1 MSFFSKNGIAGAL
14 RLWAWLAATAS
25 LHPAQPAQRL
35 PLAVIPVPP
44 HPQPWLPG
52 QPRPSTRTKACKACE
67 PPESW
72 CFQQQEF
79 RERVCEASRQ
89 GPQRAPEL
97 TSALTLCSESTGD
110 SLEVLS
116 RGSDWFD
123 FVMKDTTLVVLT
135 AVTLN
140 SPVSLPFYSLIQ
152 YTVARCLTYL
162 WWTTNGI
169 YLRKKNSI
177 SDLI

>member
-1 MSFFSKNGIAGAL
+1 MRSDCEL
-14 RLWAWLAATAS
+14 DLQRLQVFIQVRVQ
-25 LHPAQPAQRL
+25 PAQPAQRL

-52 QPRPSTRTKACKACE
+52 QPRPSARTRACKACE

-79 RERVCEASRQ
+79 REREWEASRQ
-89 GPQRAPEL
+89 RLQRAPEL
-97 TSALTLCSESTGD
+97 TSALTLCYESTGD

-152 YTVARCLTYL
+152 
-162 WWTTNGI
+162 
-169 YLRKKNSI
+169 
-177 SDLI
+177 